1 MSLHHEDVLQ
11 ILALLD
17 ASDFDELRLETN
29 DYKLYLRRSAPYD
42 GAVDVRPQ
50 ARPAPIIADTR
61 EPQRATV
68 AAETPT
74 PAPQAPVSTP
84 QSETKAIVSPMVGV
98 FYASPQPGAAPFV
111 QPGSL
116 VDVDTIVGIVEVMK
130 LMNAVPAGLRG
141 VVTEVVARDG
151 DLVEYGEI
159 LVRVAPAAT

>member
-29 DYKLYLRRSAPYD
+29 EYKLYLRRSAPHD
-42 GAVDVRPQ
+42 GAIDAQPQ
-50 ARPAPIIADTR
+50 ARPVSALAIAPTTAV
-61 EPQRATV
+61 P
-68 AAETPT
+68 
-74 PAPQAPVSTP
+74 PAPVPPVAVSPATP
-84 QSETKAIVSPMVGV
+84 DTKAIVSPMVGV

-111 QPGSL
+111 QPGSP
-116 VDVDTIVGIVEVMK
+116 VDIDTIVGIVEVMK

-159 LVRVAPAAT
+159 LVRVAPAQA